1 MRGFGANTTMPS
13 EISNDFDAIV
23 VGSGISGGWAAKE
36 LTERGL
42 KVLLLERGRNVTHR
56 QDYVTEGK
64 AAWEMPYA
72 GQIPESLTESDYAV
86 QNQCYAFS
94 DYTKHFFVNDRENPY
109 ATPDNKPFSWI
120 RGHQLGGRSLLWHRH
135 SYRLSALD
143 FEANK
148 LDGHGTD
155 WPIRYKDLA
164 PWYDHA
170 ENFAGISGSHEGL
183 SQLPDGVFQ
192 PPFPMN
198 CVEKDIKKNI
208 EAAFPDRKLIMGRVA
223 HLTEPTKEQIAL
235 GRSRCMNRDECQRGC
250 SFGAYFSSLSATL
263 PAANRTGN
271 LTTVTDAVV
280 DSVISDS
287 DSNRASGVRV
297 VDANNHEH
305 RSYGARL
312 VFLCAST
319 LGTTQIM
326 LNSTSERFPNG
337 IANSS
342 GTLGRYLMDHIGGV
356 GASGV
361 FPGHQDMYDA
371 GRRGGGL
378 YLPRFRNVMDKDER
392 FLRGFGYQGGAY
404 RSSWSR
410 GNNTPGIGIDFKAAL
425 QRPGPWTFD
434 MVGFGEMLPDERNHV
449 RLSKKNKDSWGMPIL
464 EIDCEHRENELAMFD
479 AIAADAEELL
489 NAAGLTDIS
498 VNQDKAAP
506 GLMIHEMGTARMGH
520 DPKTSVL
527 NKFNQAHDVPNLFV
541 TDGSAMTSSACQ
553 NPSLTYMALTARA
566 AAAAVEMLQEGK
578 L

>member
-1 MRGFGANTTMPS
+1 MAS
-13 EISNDFDAIV
+13 ENSNDFDAIV

-42 KVLLLERGRNVTHR
+42 KVLMLERGRNVTHR
-56 QDYVTEGK
+56 HDYVTEGK
-64 AAWEMPYA
+64 ASWEMPFA
-72 GQIPESLTESDYAV
+72 GQVPESLTESDYAM

-109 ATPDNKPFSWI
+109 ATAGDKPFTWI
-120 RGHQLGGRSLLWHRH
+120 RGYQLGGRSLIWHRH
-135 SYRLSALD
+135 SYRLSDLD
-143 FEANK
+143 FKANK

-170 ENFAGISGSHEGL
+170 ETFAGISGSLEGL
-183 SQLPDGVFQ
+183 PQLPDGVFQ

-208 EAAFPDRKLIMGRVA
+208 EAAFADRNLIMGRVA
-223 HLTEPTKEQIAL
+223 HLTEPTKEQMAL
-235 GRSRCMNRDECQRGC
+235 GRSRCMNRNECQRGC

-280 DSVISDS
+280 DSVIYDGDS
-287 DSNRASGVRV
+287 DRASGVRV
-297 VDANNHEH
+297 VDANTREH

-319 LGTTQIM
+319 LGTAQIM

-342 GTLGRYLMDHIGGV
+342 GTLGRYLMDHVGGV
-356 GASGV
+356 GAGGV
-361 FPGHQDMYDA
+361 FPGHQDKYDA
-371 GRRGGGL
+371 GRRGAGL
-378 YLPRFRNVMDKDER
+378 YLPRFRNVTDKDER
-392 FLRGFGYQGGAY
+392 FLRGFGYQGSAY
-404 RSSWSR
+404 RLSWSR
-410 GNNTPGIGIDFKAAL
+410 GDNTPGIGSEFKAEL
-425 QRPGPWTFD
+425 RQPGPWGFG
-434 MVGFGEMLPDERNHV
+434 MAGFGEMLPDERNRV
-449 RLSKKNKDSWGMPIL
+449 WLSKNNKDSWGMPIL
-464 EIDCEHRENELAMFD
+464 EIDCEHRENELAMLD
-479 AIAADAEELL
+479 AIATDAEELL
-489 NAAGLTDIS
+489 KAAGLTDIT
-498 VNQDKAAP
+498 VNRDKAAP

-520 DPKTSVL
+520 DPNTSVL
-527 NKFNQAHDVPNLFV
+527 NKFNQTHDVPNLFV
-541 TDGSAMTSSACQ
+541 TDGSAMASSACQ

-566 AAAAVEMLQEGK
+566 AATAVEMLQEGK